1 MTALILKLKKLV
13 LGNNEYD
20 GLFKSASYSMLIK
33 LLAIGATFLMN
44 IVFSR
49 ALGAEGIG
57 EFFLVLG
64 LVTILSTIGK
74 LGFDR
79 PVLRYVAAF
88 ASKNEWGKVKAVQRF
103 AFSTVGLCT
112 LGASA
117 VLFFLAPFLAD
128 KAFHQPGLAF
138 NIQLF
143 SIAIAPLSVIQNTGE
158 SLKGIGRVQLSQ
170 FLYDATLP
178 LLVVLIF
185 FLWPYK
191 TGASAIYAYIIAA
204 VIVFFTTQV
213 AWVTSLKKYKPVI
226 VEINKKEIWQSAF
239 PVFLTTL
246 FQLVIT
252 WMPTLLMGIWSTN
265 ENIGIYE
272 VARRIAQLVTLF
284 QIVMYSNLAPR
295 ISAMYVKGQIYEI
308 EKICIKSTKFI
319 VALSSPIILAFILLP
334 QFFMD
339 LFGDDFKG
347 GGLLLTI
354 LALGQLINVITGP
367 AGVTLMMCGR
377 EKKMRNNA
385 LISSVS
391 LLVLSVILIP
401 KMGALGAAIS
411 TASVIM
417 IQNSIAAIY
426 LYRELGIVALPY
438 LNRLIKKPRDL

>member
-49 ALGAEGIG
+49 ALGADGVG

-79 PVLRYVAAF
+79 PVLRYIAAF
-88 ASKNEWGKVKAVQRF
+88 ASRNEWGKVKAVQRF
-103 AFSTVGLCT
+103 AFTTVSTCT
-112 LGASA
+112 LITSS
-117 VLFFLAPFLAD
+117 VLFFLSPLLAD
-128 KAFHQPGLAF
+128 KVFHQPTLTF
-138 NIQLF
+138 NIRVF
-143 SIAIAPLSVIQNTGE
+143 AVAIAPLSVIQNTGE

-170 FLYDATLP
+170 FLYDASLP
-178 LLVVLIF
+178 LLVTLIF

-191 TGASAIYAYIIAA
+191 TGVSAIYAYLIATA
-204 VIVFFTTQV
+204 IVFFTTQV
-213 AWVTSLKKYKPVI
+213 AWSVSLKKYKPVSRKI
-226 VEINKKEIWQSAF
+226 DKKEIWQSAF

-272 VARRIAQLVTLF
+272 VAKRIAQLVTLF

-295 ISAMYVKGQIYEI
+295 ISAMYVKGQIQEI

-334 QFFMD
+334 QFFMR
-339 LFGDDFKG
+339 LFGDDFKDG
-347 GGLLLTI
+347 GILLTI
-354 LALGQLINVITGP
+354 LALGQLINVVTGP

-385 LISSVS
+385 IISSFS
-391 LLVLSVILIP
+391 LLLLGVILIP
-401 KMGALGAAIS
+401 RFGALGAAI
-411 TASVIM
+411 ASAAVII
-417 IQNSIAAIY
+417 IQNTIAAIF
-426 LYRELGIVALPY
+426 LYKELGIIALPY
-438 LNRLIKKPRDL
+438 ANRFIKKTST